1 VKTESSHPI
10 RQGLAI
16 AVALCAVPVAFYT
29 YVFDCWGGASSDAG
43 FDAIVM
49 VLVVLLSVSAFL
61 LSRKRAYLLLP
72 IVLAIELVS
81 LNVIDFSPV
90 KPALRAVKAIQPGMS
105 ESQVR
110 SILDRAFPAQGRFR
124 RPEMGPLRRGVLDFV
139 LDPHDGRYNAA
150 VVEVTF
156 HDGKVVMARFLPD

>member
-1 VKTESSHPI
+1 MKANSSHPI
-10 RQGLAI
+10 RQGLAV

-29 YVFDCWGGASSDAG
+29 YVFDCWAGTTRDAQ
-43 FDAIVM
+43 FDTIV
-49 VLVVLLSVSAFL
+49 VGLVILLALAAFA

-72 IVLAIELVS
+72 TVIAVELVA

-90 KPALRAVKAIQPGMS
+90 KPALRAVDAIQPGMS

-124 RPEMGPLRRGVLDFV
+124 RPDMGPLRRGVLSFV
-139 LDPHDGRYNAA
+139 LDLHDGRYNAA

-156 HDGKVVMARFLPD
+156 HDGKVVRARFPPD